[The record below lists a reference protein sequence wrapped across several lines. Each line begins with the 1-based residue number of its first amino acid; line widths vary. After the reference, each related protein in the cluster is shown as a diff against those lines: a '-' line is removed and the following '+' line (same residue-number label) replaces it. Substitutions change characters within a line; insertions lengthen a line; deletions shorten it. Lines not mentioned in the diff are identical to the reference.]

1 MTFQNVHPD
10 SWVLKFYNGASW
22 VDITADCVI
31 NPFVAFWGFPDNRPE
46 TRMANVGQLTFTLDN
61 SAALYMPE
69 VGSPV
74 VGWGKSTPVQFIVTY
89 DGVSYMRFRG
99 RVDTLV
105 PHNEPQTPL
114 TVDVSCLDWL
124 EFSSKFP
131 LLSPQ
136 VANNLTADVAIQ
148 TILAAMPLNP
158 QAQLL
163 DIGNTLFPSL
173 FDAVSVRTTAYEE
186 FNKLAQSEMG
196 YCYLQHDRVNGETL
210 VFENN
215 THRNG
220 LNALS
225 RIPKLVADDGFL
237 LKAGSATD
245 YILKANSA
253 TDKIIPALT
262 DAAILDMLN
271 AVDETY
277 AENIINRLTI
287 NAYPKTLGTSLVTL
301 FSLGTDKPI
310 KIASGAARV
319 HHYTFRNPLSGKE
332 ISGVGLVAPVATTD
346 YLFNTESDG
355 TGTDITAY
363 LTLNCTFSSA
373 QATITLTN
381 TYTQVGYITWMK
393 IRGLPIYQDD
403 NMSAI
408 LENTTSEQIY
418 GYQDLTIDQVYQQ
431 DTDLGEMI
439 GAGIVEAN
447 KAPHTRVNSLHF
459 DANISDATMRMFL
472 NCDIGSLIQVIDAQ
486 YSINDWF
493 YVQGVNFTLGL
504 TGQINVVLAVKK
516 MLSVASGGL
525 VPIGV
530 NFHIATTDVLDFGGL
545 GFSTPLSKVS
555 FSFWLNPS
563 GHAAGYNGTI
573 LDIGPTVF
581 TISYQFSSV
590 APIYSIQV
598 VSNLWEITNGVYN
611 SALVPNGSLF
621 HFVIIL
627 DLTSPALPLMYLNGS
642 PIAVT
647 ETGTVAGGT
656 YPMALF
662 SFILG
667 GYRGSDCLYHN
678 SMDALLKDFRFYNRF
693 LTAAEDTAIYNG
705 GTPSAT
711 VGPLD
716 HLIFQGPCVRTPELA
731 NYVGSTLTADLPVL
745 DNIFGVVGVPAGS
758 PSAIVAAFI
767 VGYSRVGYSEIW
779 RL

>member
-1 MTFQNVHPD
+1 MKFQNIHPD

-22 VDITADCVI
+22 VDITSDCVI

-46 TRMANVGQLTFTLDN
+46 TRMANVGQLTFTLNN

-74 VGWGKSTPVQFIVTY
+74 AGWGKSTPVQFIVTY

-148 TILAAMPLNP
+148 TILAVMPLNP

-196 YCYLQHDRVNGETL
+196 YCYLQHDRVNGEIL

-253 TDKIIPALT
+253 IDKIIPALT
-262 DAAILDMLN
+262 DAAIINNMLN

-346 YLFNTESDG
+346 YLFNTKSDG

-516 MLSVASGGL
+516 MLSIASGALSPVGIEFHTATSDALNFGNIPMMDVLSKFSIAFWMKADSLFDAGYILSCVDAVNGFYVFYDSNAPGLFFYHLRFTGGQNNSYLSGAIVPYNTLFHIVIAGDMSVASLPATFYKNGSYTALSGSVLNGGSYIPSNGNIFVMGNRYATGGL
-525 VPIGV
+525 YDL
-530 NFHIATTDVLDFGGL
+530 AFGGL
-545 GFSTPLSKVS
+545 IKDLR
-555 FSFWLNPS
+555 L
-563 GHAAGYNGTI
+563 YDRI
-573 LDIGPTVF
+573 
-581 TISYQFSSV
+581 
-590 APIYSIQV
+590 
-598 VSNLWEITNGVYN
+598 IT
-611 SALVPNGSLF
+611 A
-621 HFVIIL
+621 
-627 DLTSPALPLMYLNGS
+627 D
-642 PIAVT
+642 
-647 ETGTVAGGT
+647 E
-656 YPMALF
+656 
-662 SFILG
+662 
-667 GYRGSDCLYHN
+667 
-678 SMDALLKDFRFYNRF
+678 DA
-693 LTAAEDTAIYNG
+693 AIYNG
-705 GTPSAT
+705 GVPSAT

-731 NYVGSTLTADLPVL
+731 NYIGHTLTVDLPVL
-745 DNIFGVVGVPAGS
+745 DNVFGIVGVPNGAPAG
-758 PSAIVAAFI
+758 VAF
-767 VGYSRVGYSEIW
+767 
-779 RL
+779 